1 MPTGCEVGWN
11 RIVLCNHSESRSRRY
26 WIREC
31 SRCEQSEFVEG
42 ATALNANQTYG
53 KILQRGR
60 HGPARD
66 LRAGPRQLA
75 TPHGARMADGP
86 LPRLFRDHV
95 DVLHRL
101 APAFRG
107 RGSPHGRRRA
117 AGGPASFDAGSLVQS
132 FGCIMWRRRGAGG
145 GSAG

>member
-1 MPTGCEVGWN
+1 MDFAS
-11 RIVLCNHSESRSRRY
+11 VLGVSKAN
-26 WIREC
+26 
-31 SRCEQSEFVEG
+31 FAEG
-42 ATALNANQTYG
+42 AAALNANQTHG

-107 RGSPHGRRRA
+107 RGSPHGRRGA
-117 AGGPASFDAGSLVQS
+117 AGGPASFDAGSARPIFWLHYVAQA
-132 FGCIMWRRRGAGG
+132 GRWRRLCWL
-145 GSAG
+145 SS